1 MGAAPGRGHGLRG
14 GARSREVTEAGSQ
27 HGEELGRK
35 VWGELPICPDV
46 WSVVLRGHP
55 GFPLL
60 LRPGT
65 PGSMD
70 APGAFIIC
78 QHSRPGPSQGVSR
91 AGPLSGEV
99 PEVSSGSWQRTP
111 FLSPHLR
118 VWGGGPLPG
127 PGSWLPPSIFR
138 SRDAAALPCDFLP
151 RCPLPGPVT
160 ALTPRDLGLALG
172 RPG

>member
-1 MGAAPGRGHGLRG
+1 MGKSLAGRSG
-14 GARSREVTEAGSQ
+14 GSSPSAQTCGQWSCEVTLVFRCCCDQGPRVLWTHRVHSSSVSTAV
-27 HGEELGRK
+27 LGQVR
-35 VWGELPICPDV
+35 E
-46 WSVVLRGHP
+46 SAAR
-55 GFPLL
+55 
-60 LRPGT
+60 
-65 PGSMD
+65 
-70 APGAFIIC
+70 
-78 QHSRPGPSQGVSR
+78 
-91 AGPLSGEV
+91 GPLSGEV